1 MTGFLT
7 LFQKELLRFL
17 KVSLQTIL
25 APIVATLLYLLIFF
39 HVLSTHVEVYPDIA
53 YTQFLIPGLI
63 IMAILQNAFANSS
76 SSLIQSKMSG
86 NIVFVLLSPLSYQ
99 EIFFAY
105 ILASVVRGLI
115 VGIGVLF
122 VTLFFFEI
130 PLHYPLWAI
139 LFAVIGSSMLG
150 ALGLLAGIS
159 AEKVD
164 QMAAFQNF
172 IILPLTLL
180 SGVFYTVQSLPAI
193 WQHFS
198 QLNPFFYVIDGFRYG
213 FLGVSEV
220 SPYKSLVVVTLCFL
234 LISLIT
240 IQVLKTGYKLRN

>member
-1 MTGFLT
+1 MTGFVT
-7 LFQKELLRFL
+7 LFQKEILRFL
-17 KVSLQTIL
+17 KVGLQTIL
-25 APIVATLLYLLIFF
+25 APIIATLLYLLIFF
-39 HVLSTHVEVYPDIA
+39 HVLSAHVEVYPDIA

-63 IMAILQNAFANSS
+63 MMAIVQNAFANSS

-105 ILASVVRGLI
+105 ILASVVRGLL
-115 VGIGVLF
+115 VGIGVYLI
-122 VTLFFFEI
+122 TLFFFEI
-130 PLHYPLWAI
+130 PLYFPLWAI
-139 LFAVIGSSMLG
+139 LFAIMGSLLLG
-150 ALGLLAGIS
+150 ALGLLAGIG

-164 QMAAFQNF
+164 QLAAFQNF

-180 SGVFYTVQSLPAI
+180 SGVFYTIHSLPVI

-198 QLNPFFYVIDGFRYG
+198 QFNPFFYVIDGFRYG

-220 SPYKSLVVVTLCFL
+220 SPYKSLIIVSICFL
-234 LISLIT
+234 AISLIT
-240 IQVLKTGYKLRN
+240 IHILKIGYKLRN

>member
-1 MTGFLT
+1 MTGFVT
-7 LFQKELLRFL
+7 LLQKELLRFL

-39 HVLSTHVEVYPDIA
+39 HVLSAHVEVYPDIA

-63 IMAILQNAFANSS
+63 MMAIVQNAFANSS

-99 EIFFAY
+99 EVFFAY
-105 ILASVVRGLI
+105 ILASVVRGLV
-115 VGIGVLF
+115 VGIGVLLI
-122 VTLFFFEI
+122 TLFFFEI

-159 AEKVD
+159 ADKVD

-172 IILPLTLL
+172 IILPMTLL
-180 SGVFYTVQSLPAI
+180 SGVFYTVQSLPSI
-193 WQHFS
+193 WQHLS

-220 SPYKSLVVVTLCFL
+220 SPYTSLFVVTLCFL
-234 LISLIT
+234 LIALIT

>member
-1 MTGFLT
+1 MTGFMT

-39 HVLSTHVEVYPDIA
+39 HVLSAHVEVYPDIP

-63 IMAILQNAFANSS
+63 IMAIVQNAFANSS

-105 ILASVVRGLI
+105 ILASVVRGLA

-122 VTLFFFEI
+122 ITLCFFEI

-180 SGVFYTVQSLPAI
+180 SGVFYTVQSLPAV
-193 WQHFS
+193 WQNFS

-220 SPYKSLVVVTLCFL
+220 SPYKSLAIVTICFL
-234 LISLIT
+234 LISWIT

>member
-1 MTGFLT
+1 MTGFVT

-17 KVSLQTIL
+17 KVSLQTIF

-39 HVLSTHVEVYPDIA
+39 HVLSAHVEVYPEIA

-63 IMAILQNAFANSS
+63 MMAIVQNAFANSS

-115 VGIGVLF
+115 VGIGVYLI
-122 VTLFFFEI
+122 TLFFFEI
-130 PLHYPLWAI
+130 PLHFPLWAI

-180 SGVFYTVQSLPAI
+180 SGVFYTVQSLPVI
-193 WQHFS
+193 WQLIS
-198 QLNPFFYVIDGFRYG
+198 QFNPFFYVIDGFRYG

-220 SPYKSLVVVTLCFL
+220 SPYKSLTIVSICFL
-234 LISLIT
+234 VISLIT
-240 IQVLKTGYKLRN
+240 IQILKTGYKLRN

>member
-1 MTGFLT
+1 MTGFVT
-7 LFQKELLRFL
+7 LFQKEVLRFL

-39 HVLSTHVEVYPDIA
+39 HVLSAHVEVYPEVT

-63 IMAILQNAFANSS
+63 MMAIVQNAFANSS

-105 ILASVVRGLI
+105 IFASVVRGLI
-115 VGIGVLF
+115 VGIGVYLI
-122 VTLFFFEI
+122 TLLFFEI
-130 PLHYPLWAI
+130 PLHFPLWTI
-139 LFAVIGSSMLG
+139 LFAILGSSMLG

-180 SGVFYTVQSLPAI
+180 SGVFYTVQSLPPF

-198 QLNPFFYVIDGFRYG
+198 KFNPFFYVIDGFRYG

-220 SPYKSLVVVTLCFL
+220 SPYKSLIIISICFL
-234 LISLIT
+234 VISLIT
-240 IQVLKTGYKLRN
+240 IQILRTGYKLRN